1 MTGTATFDEPEMVA
15 QGREAEI
22 YAWGEGEVLRLLRP
36 GFGDERKLEL
46 EAAAMQAAASVGVHV
61 PATRGV
67 VSHLG
72 RPGLVMERIEGIDL
86 LSLLAR
92 KPWLVWRTG
101 RITGRVH
108 ADLNGAAAPAALPEL
123 REWLRQR
130 IESARSE
137 SPEYADLASFVLRT
151 LAALPGGDRLC
162 HGDFHPGNIMMSGD
176 TPVVIDWPGA
186 RRGPA
191 EADFARTKL
200 LLRLGEPPPGTPL
213 MLRALAHVGR
223 VLLVVPYLGEYRRR
237 RPVDMRLVARWEIVQ
252 AAGRLLEGI
261 ESEREALL
269 NMLRRAAEKEH
280 KT

>member
-1 MTGTATFDEPEMVA
+1 MTSTAASGTPQMIA

-22 YAWGEGEVLRLLRP
+22 YSWNEGEVLRLLRA
-36 GFGDERKLEL
+36 GFGDARRLEL
-46 EAAAMQAAASVGVHV
+46 EAAAMQAAASVGVRV

-67 VSHLG
+67 VSHLD

-101 RITGRVH
+101 RITGRAH
-108 ADLNGAAAPAALPEL
+108 ADLNGAAAPGGLPDL
-123 REWLRQR
+123 REWLRAR
-130 IESARSE
+130 IEAARSE
-137 SPEYADLASFVLRT
+137 SPEYADLTGFVLRT
-151 LAALPGGDRLC
+151 LDALPGGDRLC
-162 HGDFHPGNIMMSGD
+162 HGDFHPGNIMMAGD

-213 MLRALAHVGR
+213 MLRVLAHVGR
-223 VLLVVPYLGEYRRR
+223 ALLVFPYLGEYRRR
-237 RPVDMRLVARWEIVQ
+237 RPVDMTLVARWEIVH

-261 ESEREALL
+261 ESEREPLL
-269 NMLRRAAEKEH
+269 GMLRRAAARG
-280 KT
+280 